1 MFQASFRVATRGVFG
16 ALLAVLL
23 AVPAGAADIN
33 VGVVNVARL
42 LAEAPQAKSS
52 MQALQ
57 DEFAPRLRGL
67 RDMENEFKTSAE
79 KMQRDAAVMGDTE
92 RRDAERTLRDK
103 QRDLARRQ
111 EEYLED
117 FNIRR
122 NEELGKLQKS
132 LMEEVQAFA
141 RSQSYDLIVG
151 EGVLFASESVD
162 VTSQV
167 LANLESRYNSAE

>member
-1 MFQASFRVATRGVFG
+1 MRGVAC
-16 ALLAVLL
+16 ALLLSLTAI
-23 AVPAGAADIN
+23 PAGAQDIN

-67 RDMENEFKTSAE
+67 RDMETEFKTSAE
-79 KMQRDAAVMGDTE
+79 TLQRDAAVMGETE
-92 RRDAERTLRDK
+92 RRDAERALRDK

-117 FNIRR
+117 FNMRR

-141 RSQSYDLIVG
+141 RSESYDLIVG
-151 EGVLFASESVD
+151 EGVLFASDTVD
-162 VTSQV
+162 VTGKV
-167 LANLESRYNSAE
+167 LANLESRFNASN